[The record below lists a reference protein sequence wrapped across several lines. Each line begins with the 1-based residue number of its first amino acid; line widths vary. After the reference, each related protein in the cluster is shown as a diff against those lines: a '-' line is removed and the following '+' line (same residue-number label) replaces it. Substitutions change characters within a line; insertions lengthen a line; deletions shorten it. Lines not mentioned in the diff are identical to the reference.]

1 MFPYNYTVV
10 GARNSPGSLS
20 INAKSLSWEGDL
32 LSLVAADTV
41 PFLEPLE
48 WWRVE
53 VPGFDWDAYK
63 RSGGE
68 DWYELGSRPKNAA
81 HVYGVKSSHAERLV
95 QIHADSHEYDGES
108 LWLLLNREIEAVFNR
123 PVEWKRKEFTNPKRA
138 YTDDEL

>member
-1 MFPYNYTVV
+1 MPTSGL
-10 GARNSPGSLS
+10 GAKIGMNWVH
-20 INAKSLSWEGDL
+20 AQK
-32 LSLVAADTV
+32 T
-41 PFLEPLE
+41 
-48 WWRVE
+48 
-53 VPGFDWDAYK
+53 
-63 RSGGE
+63 
-68 DWYELGSRPKNAA
+68 AA